1 MKKILLVILFTFTI
15 SSSND
20 NVVKTSE
27 LELFLFK
34 IGFQSLLTDVEINK
48 DKTKLNEDEIAN
60 INQKI
65 ELIMTEL
72 YKNNRVL
79 IDDSNEMK
87 KVESSENRDL
97 KTIQEEIISLK
108 NEIELLKNKIYIS
121 PEKNTT
127 EINLSNNER
136 VVNSDSVFIYLKPN
150 QNSKTLKKLDK
161 DSTVLIESCD
171 KYGWCKLSNKEEYIK
186 EFLLR

>member
-97 KTIQEEIISLK
+97 KTIQEEIIA
-108 NEIELLKNKIYIS
+108 
-121 PEKNTT
+121 
-127 EINLSNNER
+127 
-136 VVNSDSVFIYLKPN
+136 
-150 QNSKTLKKLDK
+150 
-161 DSTVLIESCD
+161 
-171 KYGWCKLSNKEEYIK
+171 
-186 EFLLR
+186 